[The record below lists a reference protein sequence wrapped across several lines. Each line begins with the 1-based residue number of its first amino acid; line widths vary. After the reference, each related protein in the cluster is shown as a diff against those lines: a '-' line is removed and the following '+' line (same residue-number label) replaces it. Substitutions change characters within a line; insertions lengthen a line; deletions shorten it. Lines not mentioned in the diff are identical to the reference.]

1 MEGNDVK
8 GCLYTA
14 MVEFIYEL
22 YLYEKLDKHIEEE
35 VPIPAPKINV
45 AVIMMDPQKQ

>member
-1 MEGNDVK
+1 
-8 GCLYTA
+8 